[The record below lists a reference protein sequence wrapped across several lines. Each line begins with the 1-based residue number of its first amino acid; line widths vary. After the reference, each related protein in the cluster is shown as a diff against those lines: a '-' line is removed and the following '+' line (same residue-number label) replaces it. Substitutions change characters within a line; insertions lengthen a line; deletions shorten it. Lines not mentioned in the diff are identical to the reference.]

1 MKRNRIL
8 SLLLVLFLFFALPVG
23 AINESLKIVDMAGR
37 GLIFEKPVERIVALQ
52 PADCEILYGIGAGD
66 LLVGRGEYCDYPEE
80 VLLVP
85 SVQSGFETN
94 FEQIIALGPDV
105 VVMPKMGQREDDI
118 KKLEAAGI
126 ITVVSDAQTIE
137 GVYES
142 ISLLGQMTG
151 KVDNAADLVQ
161 SMKDSFAQIRL
172 DSKDKLGVSVYFEAS
187 PLEYGLWTAGTGT
200 FMDEIA
206 GMLGLTNVFADL
218 EGWQSISEEQVLV
231 RDPDFIV
238 TTAMYV
244 GEGLEPAEE
253 VLTRSNWEN
262 IKAVRNNKVFNA
274 DGDAITRPGPRLVDA
289 AWAFF
294 DFVYG
299 E

>member
-1 MKRNRIL
+1 MKINRIL
-8 SLLLVLFLFFALPVG
+8 SLLLVLLLLFFLPVS
-23 AINESLKIVDMAGR
+23 AIEESLRIVDMAGR
-37 GLIFEKPVERIVALQ
+37 GLIIEKPVERIVALQ
-52 PADCEILYGIGAGD
+52 PADCEILFGIGAGD
-66 LLVGRGEYCDYPEE
+66 LLVGRGEYCNYPEE

-126 ITVVSDAQTIE
+126 ITVVSDAQTID

-142 ISLLGQMTG
+142 ITLLGQLIG
-151 KVDNAADLVQ
+151 KVDSAADLLQ
-161 SMKDSFAQIRL
+161 SIKDSFAQIRL
-172 DSKDKLGVSVYFEAS
+172 ESKDKVGGSVYFEAS
-187 PLEYGLWTAGTGT
+187 PLEYGLWTAGAGT

-218 EGWQSISEEQVLV
+218 KGWQSVSEEQVLV

-238 TTAMYV
+238 TTAMYF
-244 GEGLEPAEE
+244 GEGPEPAEE
-253 VLTRSNWEN
+253 VLARPNWGN

-289 AWAFF
+289 AWAFY

>member
-1 MKRNRIL
+1 MKINRIL
-8 SLLLVLFLFFALPVG
+8 SLLVVLFLLFFLPVS
-23 AINESLKIVDMAGR
+23 AMNESLKIVDMAGR
-37 GLIFEKPVERIVALQ
+37 GLILEKPVERIIALQ
-52 PADCEILYGIGAGD
+52 PADCEILYGIGAGG
-66 LLVGRGEYCDYPEE
+66 LLVGRGEYCNYPED

-94 FEQIIALGPDV
+94 FEQIIALSPDV

-126 ITVVSDAQTIE
+126 ITVVSDAQTIA

-142 ISLLGQMTG
+142 ITLLGQLTG
-151 KVDNAADLVQ
+151 KVDNAKVLLQ
-161 SMKDSFAQIRL
+161 SMMDSFARIRL
-172 DSKDKLGVSVYFEAS
+172 ESKDKVGGSVYFEAS
-187 PLEYGLWTAGTGT
+187 PLEYGLWTAGAGT
-200 FMDEIA
+200 FMHEIA

-218 EGWQSISEEQVLV
+218 EGWQSVSEEQVLT
-231 RDPDFIV
+231 RDPDYIV
-238 TTAMYV
+238 TTAMYF

-253 VLTRSNWEN
+253 VLARPNWEN
-262 IKAVRNNKVFNA
+262 IKAVRNSKVFNA
-274 DGDAITRPGPRLVDA
+274 DSDAITRPGPRLVDA

>member
-289 AWAFF
+289 AWAFY